1 MYTKPI
7 FYKVYSIIIMVFSI
21 IGFISSLIQSFAMNN
36 NFFSSIPYLK
46 DIIMTVSAFSV
57 VLSLLSLF
65 FVYVEFSSMYT
76 FGEMIEHE
84 QSNSVYPFEKKGFVL
99 SPKFY
104 RGYGTAIFFIIFV
117 LQMIACIVMI
127 ISASIETK
135 SLITIPLIPVIG
147 SVVSTLF
154 MYITYYVKFKAFGD
168 LLEIV
173 SSKDVTEQMKC
184 NLKENKSGILRGYCG
199 FLFVVAIIF
208 LIFMIVC
215 GVLLFDVLCLMPFG
229 IGFVSLII
237 FVMTAASCFISLS
250 ITGCYFDNLGKMV
263 EHHMIKHNLYEE
275 K

>member
-7 FYKVYSIIIMVFSI
+7 IYKAYSIIVMVFSV
-21 IGFISSLIQSFAMNN
+21 IGFISSLIQAFTMNN
-36 NFFSSIPYLK
+36 TFFSSIPYLK
-46 DIIMTVSAFSV
+46 DIIIVVSVFSV
-57 VLSLLSLF
+57 VLSLFSLF

-84 QSNSVYPFEKKGFVL
+84 QSNSVYPFKKKSFVS

-104 RGYGTAIFFIIFV
+104 RGYGTAIFFIILV
-117 LQMIACIVMI
+117 IQMITCIVMI

-135 SLITIPLIPVIG
+135 SLVTIPLIPIVG

-154 MYITYYVKFKAFGD
+154 IYITYYAKFKAFGD

-199 FLFVVAIIF
+199 FLFVVAILFAI
-208 LIFMIVC
+208 LMVIC
-215 GVLLFDVLCLMPFG
+215 GFVLMDLLGIGALVAFVLLAV
-229 IGFVSLII
+229 I
-237 FVMTAASCFISLS
+237 CFISLS
-250 ITGCYFDNLGKMV
+250 ITGCYFDNLAKMV
-263 EHHMIKHNLYEE
+263 EHHMIKFKLYEE
-275 K
+275 E

>member
-135 SLITIPLIPVIG
+135 SL
-147 SVVSTLF
+147 S
-154 MYITYYVKFKAFGD
+154 
-168 LLEIV
+168 
-173 SSKDVTEQMKC
+173 
-184 NLKENKSGILRGYCG
+184 
-199 FLFVVAIIF
+199 
-208 LIFMIVC
+208 
-215 GVLLFDVLCLMPFG
+215 
-229 IGFVSLII
+229 
-237 FVMTAASCFISLS
+237 
-250 ITGCYFDNLGKMV
+250 
-263 EHHMIKHNLYEE
+263 
-275 K
+275 